1 MTVVTLPP
9 DVQLLL
15 ASASPRRR
23 ELLDALGIRFLV
35 RPVDLDETPEP
46 GESAE
51 ALVRRLA
58 AAKART
64 GFERWRPPV
73 PVLGADTVVVD
84 EGLALGKPKDRAD
97 ALAMLGRLSGRAHEV
112 LTAVAVATE
121 AGVQLTL
128 SRSRVVFRR
137 LAPDEAERYWES
149 GEPVD
154 KAGAYGIQ
162 GIGGIFV
169 DRLEGSHS
177 GVVGLPLAETERLL
191 RAAGI
196 DTWRH
201 RVPPDR
207 VPPDRVPSDRVAS
220 EGGLDA
226 RAGGDRSLD
235 EP

>member
-1 MTVVTLPP
+1 MTGVTLPP

-23 ELLDALGIRFLV
+23 ELLVALGIRFLV

-46 GESAE
+46 GESPE

-84 EGLALGKPKDRAD
+84 EDRALGKPRDRAD
-97 ALAMLGRLSGRAHEV
+97 ALAVLGRLSGRAHEV

-121 AGVQLTL
+121 AGVQRAL
-128 SRSRVVFRR
+128 SRSTVVFRR
-137 LAPDEAERYWES
+137 LAPGEAERYWET

-201 RVPPDR
+201 RVAPDHGPGTR
-207 VPPDRVPSDRVAS
+207 S
-220 EGGLDA
+220 
-226 RAGGDRSLD
+226 GGDRPLD

>member
-1 MTVVTLPP
+1 MTAVTLPP
-9 DVQLLL
+9 DVQLVL

-23 ELLDALGIRFLV
+23 ELLAALGIRFLV
-35 RPVDLDETPEP
+35 RPVDLDETPAS
-46 GESAE
+46 GETPE

-64 GFERWRPPV
+64 GVERWRPPV

-84 EGLALGKPKDRAD
+84 EDRALGKPRDRAD
-97 ALAMLGRLSGRAHEV
+97 ALAMLARLSGRAHEV

-121 AGVQLTL
+121 AGVQLAL
-128 SRSRVVFRR
+128 SRSRVVFRT
-137 LAPDEAERYWES
+137 LAPGEAERYWES

-201 RVPPDR
+201 RVAIDDGPGSR
-207 VPPDRVPSDRVAS
+207 S
-220 EGGLDA
+220 
-226 RAGGDRSLD
+226 GGDRPLD

>member
-1 MTVVTLPP
+1 
-9 DVQLLL
+9 
-15 ASASPRRR
+15 
-23 ELLDALGIRFLV
+23 
-35 RPVDLDETPEP
+35 
-46 GESAE
+46 
-51 ALVRRLA
+51 
-58 AAKART
+58 
-64 GFERWRPPV
+64 
-73 PVLGADTVVVD
+73 VLGADTVVVD
-84 EGLALGKPKDRAD
+84 AGRALGKPRDRAD
-97 ALAMLGRLSGRAHEV
+97 ALAMLADLSGRTHEV

-121 AGVQLTL
+121 AGVQLAL
-128 SRSRVVFRR
+128 SRSKVVFRT
-137 LAPDEAERYWES
+137 LASGEAERYWES
-149 GEPVD
+149 GEPAD

-207 VPPDRVPSDRVAS
+207 VAPDD
-220 EGGLDA
+220 GLDT
-226 RAGGDRSLD
+226 RTGGDRPLD